1 MITKN
6 RLLIIFGILIIILP
20 FTGFPSAYENF
31 FTITFGAIITLLA
44 FLIAK
49 NHQSNHSKMH
59 DREVVTEVYTQKKA
73 MYPEFPTQEES
84 NDPYTDIEAIKRES
98 EKLRA

>member
-6 RLLIIFGILIIILP
+6 RLLIIFGIWITILP
-20 FTGFPSAYENF
+20 FLGFPSSFKNF
-31 FTITFGAIITLLA
+31 FTILSGAIVTLLA

-49 NHQSNHSKMH
+49 NHHPKMH
-59 DREVVTEVYTQKKA
+59 EHEVVTEVYTQKKA

-84 NDPYTDIEAIKRES
+84 NDPYTDLDVIKRQS
-98 EKLRA
+98 EKLRS